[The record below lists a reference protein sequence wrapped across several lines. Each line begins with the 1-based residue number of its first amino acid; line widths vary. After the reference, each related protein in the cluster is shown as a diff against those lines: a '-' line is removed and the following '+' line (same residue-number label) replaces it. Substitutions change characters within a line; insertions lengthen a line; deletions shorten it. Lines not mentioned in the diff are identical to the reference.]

1 MTKRNKEKVYESYE
15 EIVSWFDDAR
25 TKTLMESEYLNLIVN
40 TVPAAGT
47 VLDLG
52 CGTGEPIAQFF
63 IDKGFKVTGI
73 DGSKKMI
80 ELCKKR
86 FPNAQW
92 IVSDMREINLHQQ
105 FDVILAWHSFF
116 HLDQNSQRK
125 MFKIFETH
133 IKSGGILVFTSGE
146 EEGEVWSDNGGQQL
160 YHASLSTKEYEKL
173 LNESSFKVLLHKV
186 RDVKCG
192 EATVWV
198 AQKKHEICMKF
209 G

>member
-15 EIVSWFDDAR
+15 EIAHWFDDAR

-40 TVPAAGT
+40 VIPAGGS

-80 ELCKKR
+80 ELCKQR
-86 FPNAQW
+86 FPNAKW
-92 IVSDMREINLHQQ
+92 IISDMRDINFNQQ

-116 HLDQNSQRK
+116 HLDQDSQRK
-125 MFKIFETH
+125 MFKLFENH
-133 IKSGGILVFTSGE
+133 ISPGGILAFTSGE

-160 YHASLSTKEYEKL
+160 YHASLSTNEYKSL
-173 LNESSFKVLLHKV
+173 LKAASFRILIHKV
-186 RDVKCG
+186 RDPQCG

-198 AQKKHEICMKF
+198 TQKISC
-209 G
+209 